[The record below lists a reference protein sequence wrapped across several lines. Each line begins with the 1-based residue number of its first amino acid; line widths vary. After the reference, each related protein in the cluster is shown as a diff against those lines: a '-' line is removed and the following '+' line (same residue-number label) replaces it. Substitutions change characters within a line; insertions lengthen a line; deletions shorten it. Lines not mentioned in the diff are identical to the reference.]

1 VNLDRFHATRGA
13 RWAELEDLVKRAGG
27 KPERL
32 GPDGVRRIGRLYR
45 ATAADL
51 ALARRSFPG
60 DPVVPRL
67 ERLTVAARQAVYAER
82 SRRLSPVRFFAT
94 DYWRRVRERPRLLL
108 LAALLLIV
116 PGVLG
121 GLWAG
126 EDPGAAI
133 GLVPEAFLPTV
144 ESPGGDR
151 GLSGEESGVF
161 SSAVFT
167 NNIQV
172 ALLSLA
178 AGIAA
183 GVGTVVVLL
192 YNGLI
197 LGVVFGLTIENGQGA
212 ALVEQVASHG
222 LLELSCI
229 VVAAAAGLRVGE
241 AILRPGRRRR
251 SDALVD
257 EARGAVE
264 TVLGT
269 APWLVLA
276 GFVEGFVSPRGIGWV
291 AAVAVGA
298 ALAAVFWALV
308 ALRGRPEPENAEA
321 DAGEPLRPPHSRA
334 RALALR

>member
-1 VNLDRFHATRGA
+1 MNLDRFQATRSA
-13 RWAELEDLVKRAGG
+13 RWAELDELVKRAGG

-32 GPDGVRRIGRLYR
+32 GPDGVRRVGRLYR
-45 ATAADL
+45 SVAADL

-82 SRRLSPVRFFAT
+82 SSRLSPVRFFT
-94 DYWRRVRERPRLLL
+94 RDYWRRVRERPGLLL
-108 LAALLLIV
+108 LAAALLIV
-116 PGVLG
+116 PGLLG

-133 GLVPEAFLPTV
+133 GLVPEDFLPTV

-161 SSAVFT
+161 SSSVFT

-172 ALLSLA
+172 AFTALA

-183 GVGTVVVLL
+183 GVGTVLVLL
-192 YNGLI
+192 FNGLV
-197 LGVVFGLTIENGQGA
+197 LGIVFGLTIENGQGLP
-212 ALVEQVASHG
+212 LVEQVASHG

-229 VVAAAAGLRVGE
+229 VVAAAAGLRIGE
-241 AILRPGRRRR
+241 AILRPGRRKRG
-251 SDALVD
+251 DALVD

-264 TVLGT
+264 IVLGT
-269 APWLVLA
+269 APWLVVA
-276 GFVEGFVSPRGIGWV
+276 GFVEGFVSPSGIGWV
-291 AAVAVGA
+291 AATAVGA
-298 ALAAVFWALV
+298 ALAATFWALV
-308 ALRGRPEPENAEA
+308 VVLGRP
-321 DAGEPLRPPHSRA
+321 RPGPAAPAPQSRA

>member
-1 VNLDRFHATRGA
+1 VNLDRFHSTRGA
-13 RWAELEDLVKRAGG
+13 RWAELEDLLRHAGG

-32 GPDGVRRIGRLYR
+32 GPDAVRRIGRLYR
-45 ATAADL
+45 EAAADL
-51 ALARRSFPG
+51 ALARRRFPG

-82 SRRLSPVRFFAT
+82 SRRLSPVRFFSR
-94 DYWRRVRERPRLLL
+94 DYWVRVRERPRLLA

-121 GLWAG
+121 GLWAA

-133 GLVPEAFLPTV
+133 ALVPEDFLPTV

-151 GLSGEESGVF
+151 GFSGEESGAF

-172 ALLSLA
+172 SLLALA
-178 AGIAA
+178 AGILL
-183 GVGTVVVLL
+183 GLGTVFVLL

-197 LGVVFGLTIENGQGA
+197 LGVVFGLTIENGQGEP
-212 ALVEQVASHG
+212 LVEQVASHG

-229 VVAAAAGLRVGE
+229 VVSAAAGLRLGE

-251 SDALVD
+251 GDALVD

-276 GFVEGFVSPRGIGWV
+276 GFVEGFVSPRGIG
-291 AAVAVGA
+291 AAGAVAVGA
-298 ALAAVFWALV
+298 LLAAVYWALV
-308 ALRGRPEPENAEA
+308 VTRGAPEDQPAE
-321 DAGEPLRPPHSRA
+321 EPPAHSRA
-334 RALALR
+334 RAFALR

>member
-1 VNLDRFHATRGA
+1 VNLDRFHSTRDA
-13 RWAELEDLVKRAGG
+13 RWAELEELMRRAGG

-45 ATAADL
+45 AAAADL
-51 ALARRSFPG
+51 ALARRRFPG
-60 DPVVPRL
+60 DPVVARL
-67 ERLTVAARQAVYAER
+67 ERLTVAARQTVYAER
-82 SRRLSPVRFFAT
+82 RRRLSPTRFFAT

-108 LAALLLIV
+108 LAAALLIV

-133 GLVPEAFLPTV
+133 GLVPQEFLPTV

-151 GLSGEESGVF
+151 GLSGEESGAF

-167 NNIQV
+167 NNIPV
-172 ALLSLA
+172 SLLALA
-178 AGIAA
+178 AGIAV
-183 GVGTVVVLL
+183 GLGTVLVLV
-192 YNGLI
+192 YNGLV
-197 LGVVFGLTIENGQGA
+197 LGVVFGLTIDNGQGEP
-212 ALVEQVASHG
+212 LLEQVASHG

-229 VVAAAAGLRVGE
+229 VVSAAAGLRVGE

-251 SDALVD
+251 GDALVD

-276 GFVEGFVSPRGIGWV
+276 GFVEGFVSPRGIGAP
-291 AAVAVGA
+291 AALAIGA
-298 ALAAVFWALV
+298 ALAAVYWALV
-308 ALRGRPEPENAEA
+308 MLRGRPEDEA
-321 DAGEPLRPPHSRA
+321 PTTLPHSRA

>member
-1 VNLDRFHATRGA
+1 MNLNRFHETRGA
-13 RWAELEDLVKRAGG
+13 RWSELEELLRRAGG

-32 GPDGVRRIGRLYR
+32 GPDGVRRLGRLYR
-45 ATAADL
+45 STAADL
-51 ALARRSFPG
+51 ALARRRFPG

-82 SRRLSPVRFFAT
+82 TRRLSPVRFFSR

-108 LAALLLIV
+108 LATVLIVV

-133 GLVPEAFLPTV
+133 GLVPEEFLPTV

-151 GLSGEESGVF
+151 GLSGEESGAF
-161 SSAVFT
+161 SSSVFT

-172 ALLSLA
+172 SFLALA
-178 AGIAA
+178 AGIAL
-183 GVGTVVVLL
+183 GLGTVLVLI

-197 LGVVFGLTIENGQGA
+197 LGVVFGLTIENGQGEP
-212 ALVEQVASHG
+212 LVEQVASHG

-229 VVAAAAGLRVGE
+229 VVAAAAGLRLGE
-241 AILRPGRRRR
+241 AILRPGRRKRG
-251 SDALVD
+251 DALVD

-264 TVLGT
+264 TVIGT
-269 APWLVLA
+269 APWLVVA
-276 GFVEGFVSPRGIGWV
+276 GFVEGYVSPQG
-291 AAVAVGA
+291 
-298 ALAAVFWALV
+298 
-308 ALRGRPEPENAEA
+308 
-321 DAGEPLRPPHSRA
+321 
-334 RALALR
+334 

>member
-1 VNLDRFHATRGA
+1 LNLDRFHATRGA
-13 RWAELEDLVKRAGG
+13 RWAELEELVKRAGG

-45 ATAADL
+45 AVAADL

-67 ERLTVAARQAVYAER
+67 ERLTVSARQAVYAER
-82 SRRLSPVRFFAT
+82 ASRLSPVRFFAR
-94 DYWRRVRERPRLLL
+94 DYWVRVRERPGLLL
-108 LAALLLIV
+108 VAAALMIV
-116 PGVLG
+116 PGLLG

-133 GLVPEAFLPTV
+133 GLVPEEFLGTV

-151 GLSGEESGVF
+151 GLTGEESGVF
-161 SSAVFT
+161 SSSVFT

-172 ALLSLA
+172 AFTALA

-183 GVGTVVVLL
+183 GVGTVLVLL

-197 LGVVFGLTIENGQGA
+197 LGVVFGLTIENGQGLP
-212 ALVEQVASHG
+212 LVEQVASHG

-229 VVAAAAGLRVGE
+229 IVAAAAGLRIGE

-251 SDALVD
+251 GDALVD

-276 GFVEGFVSPRGIGWV
+276 GFVEGYVSPSGIGWV
-291 AAVAVGA
+291 GATAVGA
-298 ALAAVFWALV
+298 GLAGVFWALV
-308 ALRGRPEPENAEA
+308 VVRGRPGAEPAPAEPA
-321 DAGEPLRPPHSRA
+321 SAGHSRA
-334 RALALR
+334 RAFALR

>member
-1 VNLDRFHATRGA
+1 VNLERFHSTRGA
-13 RWAELEDLVKRAGG
+13 RWAELEELVRRAGG

-45 ATAADL
+45 ATTADL
-51 ALARRSFPG
+51 ALARRRFPG
-60 DPVVPRL
+60 DPVVARL

-82 SRRLSPVRFFAT
+82 QRRLSPIRFFAT

-108 LAALLLIV
+108 LAAALLLV

-121 GLWAG
+121 GVWAG

-133 GLVPEAFLPTV
+133 GLVPEDFLPTV

-151 GLSGEESGVF
+151 GLSGEESGAF

-172 ALLSLA
+172 SLLALA
-178 AGIAA
+178 AGIAL
-183 GVGTVVVLL
+183 GLGTVFVLV
-192 YNGLI
+192 YNGLV
-197 LGVVFGLTIENGQGA
+197 LGVVFGLTIDNGQGEP
-212 ALVEQVASHG
+212 LLEQVASHG

-229 VVAAAAGLRVGE
+229 VVSAAAGLRVGE

-251 SDALVD
+251 GDALVD

-276 GFVEGFVSPRGIGWV
+276 GFVEGFVSPRGIG
-291 AAVAVGA
+291 AAGALAVGS
-298 ALAAVFWALV
+298 ALAAVYWGLV
-308 ALRGRPEPENAEA
+308 VARGRPEEDPAPA
-321 DAGEPLRPPHSRA
+321 APPHSRA

>member
-1 VNLDRFHATRGA
+1 MRGA
-13 RWAELEDLVKRAGG
+13 RWGELEDLVKRAGG

-32 GPDGVRRIGRLYR
+32 GPDGVRRMGRLYR
-45 ATAADL
+45 AVAADL

-60 DPVVPRL
+60 DPVVARL
-67 ERLTVAARQAVYAER
+67 ERLTVSARQAVYAER
-82 SRRLSPVRFFAT
+82 SRRLSPVRFFT
-94 DYWRRVRERPRLLL
+94 QDYWRRVRERPGLLL
-108 LAALLLIV
+108 IATVLLIV

-133 GLVPEAFLPTV
+133 GLVPEDFLPTV

-172 ALLSLA
+172 AFTALA
-178 AGIAA
+178 AGITA
-183 GVGTVVVLL
+183 GVGTVLSLV
-192 YNGLI
+192 YNGLV
-197 LGVVFGLTIENGQGA
+197 LGIVFGLTIENGEGVP
-212 ALVEQVASHG
+212 LVEQVASHG
-222 LLELSCI
+222 FLELSCI

-241 AILRPGRRRR
+241 AILRPGRRKRG
-251 SDALVD
+251 DALVD

-269 APWLVLA
+269 APWLVVA

-298 ALAAVFWALV
+298 ALAALFWTLV
-308 ALRGRPEPENAEA
+308 VVLGR
-321 DAGEPLRPPHSRA
+321 PHSRA

>member
-1 VNLDRFHATRGA
+1 MNLERFHATRGA
-13 RWAELEDLVKRAGG
+13 RWAELDDLLRRAGG

-32 GPDGVRRIGRLYR
+32 GPDGVRRLGRLYR

-51 ALARRSFPG
+51 ALARRRFPG

-82 SRRLSPVRFFAT
+82 SRRLSPIRFFGT
-94 DYWRRVRERPRLLL
+94 DYWRRVHERPRLLL
-108 LAALLLIV
+108 AAALLLIV

-161 SSAVFT
+161 SSSVFT

-172 ALLSLA
+172 AFMALA
-178 AGIAA
+178 AGIAL
-183 GVGTVVVLL
+183 GLGTAFVLL
-192 YNGLI
+192 YNGLV
-197 LGVVFGLTIENGQGA
+197 LGVVFGLTIENGQGTP
-212 ALVEQVASHG
+212 LVEQVASHG

-229 VVAAAAGLRVGE
+229 VVAAAAGLRLGE
-241 AILRPGRRRR
+241 AILRPGRRKRG
-251 SDALVD
+251 DALVD

-276 GFVEGFVSPRGIGWV
+276 GFVEGFVSPRGIGWLP
-291 AAVAVGA
+291 AVLVGS
-298 ALAAVFWALV
+298 ALAALFWALV
-308 ALRGRPEPENAEA
+308 VVRGRASLQPDEA
-321 DAGEPLRPPHSRA
+321 DEAGPGPTQSRA

>member
-1 VNLDRFHATRGA
+1 MNLERFHATRGA
-13 RWAELEDLVKRAGG
+13 RWAELEDLVREAGG

-32 GPDGVRRIGRLYR
+32 GPERVRRIGRLYR

-51 ALARRSFPG
+51 AVARRRFPG
-60 DPVVPRL
+60 DPVVARL

-82 SRRLSPVRFFAT
+82 QRRLSPTRFFGT
-94 DYWRRVRERPRLLL
+94 DYWRRVHERPRLLL

-121 GLWAG
+121 GLWAA

-133 GLVPEAFLPTV
+133 GLVPEDFLPTV

-151 GLSGEESGVF
+151 GLSGEEKGAF
-161 SSAVFT
+161 SSAVLT

-172 ALLSLA
+172 SFLALA
-178 AGIAA
+178 AGIAL
-183 GVGTVVVLL
+183 GLGTVFVLL

-212 ALVEQVASHG
+212 PLVEQVASHG
-222 LLELSCI
+222 ILELSCI
-229 VVAAAAGLRVGE
+229 VVAAAAGLRLGDSIV
-241 AILRPGRRRR
+241 RPGRRKRT
-251 SDALVD
+251 DALVD

-264 TVLGT
+264 IVLGT

-276 GFVEGFVSPRGIGWV
+276 GFVEGFVSPEGIGV
-291 AAVAVGA
+291 AAALAVGA
-298 ALAAVFWALV
+298 AIAAVYWALV
-308 ALRGRPEPENAEA
+308 VTRGRAAASERAA
-321 DAGEPLRPPHSRA
+321 PLQSRA
-334 RALALR
+334 RAFALR

>member
-1 VNLDRFHATRGA
+1 MNLDRFHATRGA

-32 GPDGVRRIGRLYR
+32 GPEGVRRIGRLYR
-45 ATAADL
+45 AVAADL

-60 DPVVPRL
+60 DPVVGRL
-67 ERLTVAARQAVYAER
+67 ERLTVSARQAVYAER
-82 SRRLSPVRFFAT
+82 SRRLSPVRFFT
-94 DYWRRVRERPRLLL
+94 RDYWSRVRERPRLLL
-108 LAALLLIV
+108 AAALLMIV
-116 PGVLG
+116 PGLLG

-133 GLVPEAFLPTV
+133 GLVPEDFLGTV

-172 ALLSLA
+172 AFTALA

-183 GVGTVVVLL
+183 GVGTVLVLL
-192 YNGLI
+192 YNGLV
-197 LGVVFGLTIENGQGA
+197 LGVVFGLTIETRQGVP
-212 ALVEQVASHG
+212 LVEQVASHG

-241 AILRPGRRRR
+241 AILRPGRRKRG
-251 SDALVD
+251 DALVD

-269 APWLVLA
+269 APWLVVA
-276 GFVEGFVSPRGIGWV
+276 GFVEGYVSPSGIGWL
-291 AAVAVGA
+291 AATVVGA
-298 ALAAVFWALV
+298 ALAGIFWALV
-308 ALRGRPEPENAEA
+308 VVLGRPGREAAVEPAA
-321 DAGEPLRPPHSRA
+321 PPHRRA

>member
-1 VNLDRFHATRGA
+1 MNLERFHSTRGD
-13 RWAELEDLVKRAGG
+13 RWAELEELVRRARG

-60 DPVVPRL
+60 DPVIARL

-82 SRRLSPVRFFAT
+82 SRRLSPIRFFGR

-108 LAALLLIV
+108 VAALLMIV
-116 PGVLG
+116 PGLLG

-133 GLVPEAFLPTV
+133 GLVPEDFLPTV
-144 ESPGGDR
+144 ESPGGDE

-161 SSAVFT
+161 SSAVLT

-172 ALLSLA
+172 AFLSLA

-183 GVGTVVVLL
+183 GVGTVLVLL

-197 LGVVFGLTIENGQGA
+197 LGVVFGLTIENDQGVP
-212 ALVEQVASHG
+212 LVEQVASHG

-229 VVAAAAGLRVGE
+229 IVSAAAGLRVGE
-241 AILRPGRRRR
+241 AILRPGRRKR

-264 TVLGT
+264 TVIGT
-269 APWLVLA
+269 APWLVVA
-276 GFVEGFVSPRGIGWV
+276 GFIEGFVSPRGIGWIG
-291 AAVAVGA
+291 AVAVGA
-298 ALAAVFWALV
+298 LFAGIFWALV
-308 ALRGRPEPENAEA
+308 VIRGGPEPEAADHEEA
-321 DAGEPLRPPHSRA
+321 FPAPHSRA
-334 RALALR
+334 RAFALR

>member
-1 VNLDRFHATRGA
+1 VNLERFHATRGA
-13 RWAELEDLVKRAGG
+13 RWAELEDLVERAGG

-32 GPDGVRRIGRLYR
+32 GPDGVRRLGRIYR

-51 ALARRSFPG
+51 ALARRAFPG

-82 SRRLSPVRFFAT
+82 SRRLSPVRFFAR

-108 LAALLLIV
+108 AAALLMIV

-133 GLVPEAFLPTV
+133 GLVPDDFLPTV

-151 GLSGEESGVF
+151 GLSGAESGVF
-161 SSAVFT
+161 SSSVLT

-172 ALLSLA
+172 AFMALA

-183 GVGTVVVLL
+183 GVGTVLVLL
-192 YNGLI
+192 QNGLV
-197 LGVVFGLTIENGQGA
+197 LGVVFGLTIENGQGVP
-212 ALVEQVASHG
+212 LVEQVASHG
-222 LLELSCI
+222 VLELSCI

-241 AILRPGRRRR
+241 AILRPGRRKRG
-251 SDALVD
+251 DALVE

-269 APWLVLA
+269 APWLVVA
-276 GFVEGFVSPRGIGWV
+276 GVVEGFVSPRGIGWV
-291 AAVAVGA
+291 AAVAIGLALGA
-298 ALAAVFWALV
+298 LFWALV
-308 ALRGRPEPENAEA
+308 LWRGRPDPHHAA
-321 DAGEPLRPPHSRA
+321 AGEPQVAPHSRA

>member
-1 VNLDRFHATRGA
+1 VNRDRFHSSRGA

-32 GPDGVRRIGRLYR
+32 GPDGVRRLGRLYR
-45 ATAADL
+45 AVAADL

-60 DPVVPRL
+60 DPVVARL
-67 ERLTVAARQAVYAER
+67 ERLTVLARQAVYAER
-82 SRRLSPVRFFAT
+82 SRRLSPVRFFAR
-94 DYWRRVRERPRLLL
+94 DYWVRVRERPRLLL
-108 LAALLLIV
+108 AAALLLIV
-116 PGVLG
+116 PGLLG

-133 GLVPEAFLPTV
+133 GMVPEDFLPTV

-172 ALLSLA
+172 ALLALS

-183 GVGTVVVLL
+183 GVGTVLVLL
-192 YNGLI
+192 YNGLV
-197 LGVVFGLTIENGQGA
+197 LGVVFGLTIDNGQGVP
-212 ALVEQVASHG
+212 LVEQVASHG

-251 SDALVD
+251 GDALVD

-269 APWLVLA
+269 APWLVVA
-276 GFVEGFVSPRGIGWV
+276 GFVEGFVSPRGIGWL
-291 AAVAVGA
+291 AATAVGA
-298 ALAAVFWALV
+298 ALAGVFWTLV
-308 ALRGRPEPENAEA
+308 VVLGRGGRRAEPEPEPAA
-321 DAGEPLRPPHSRA
+321 PPQSRA

>member
-1 VNLDRFHATRGA
+1 VNLDRFHSTRSS
-13 RWAELEDLVKRAGG
+13 RWSELEDLVRQAGG

-32 GPDGVRRIGRLYR
+32 GPDAVRRIGRLYR
-45 ATAADL
+45 STAADL
-51 ALARRSFPG
+51 AIARRRFPG
-60 DPVVPRL
+60 DPIVARL

-82 SRRLSPVRFFAT
+82 SRRLSPTRFFGT

-108 LAALLLIV
+108 LAAVLLIV

-121 GLWAG
+121 GIWAT

-133 GLVPEAFLPTV
+133 GLVPEDFLPTV

-151 GLSGEESGVF
+151 GLSGEEKGAF
-161 SSAVFT
+161 SSAVLT

-172 ALLSLA
+172 SFLALA
-178 AGIAA
+178 AGIAV
-183 GVGTVVVLL
+183 GLGTVFVLL

-212 ALVEQVASHG
+212 PLVEQVASHG
-222 LLELSCI
+222 ILELSCI
-229 VVAAAAGLRVGE
+229 VVAAAAGLRLGE
-241 AILRPGRRRR
+241 SILRPGRRKRT
-251 SDALVD
+251 DALVD
-257 EARGAVE
+257 QARGAVE

-276 GFVEGFVSPRGIGWV
+276 GFVEGFVSPEGIGV
-291 AAVAVGA
+291 AAALAVGA
-298 ALAAVFWALV
+298 AIAAVYWTLV
-308 ALRGRPEPENAEA
+308 FTRGRPAAADRDEPAA
-321 DAGEPLRPPHSRA
+321 PLHSRA

>member
-1 VNLDRFHATRGA
+1 MNLERFHATRGA
-13 RWAELEDLVKRAGG
+13 RWAELEDLVERAGG

-32 GPDGVRRIGRLYR
+32 GPDGVRRLGRIYR

-51 ALARRSFPG
+51 ALARRAFPG

-82 SRRLSPVRFFAT
+82 SRRLSPVRFFAR

-108 LAALLLIV
+108 AAALLMIV

-133 GLVPEAFLPTV
+133 GLVPDDFLPTV

-151 GLSGEESGVF
+151 GLSGAESGVF
-161 SSAVFT
+161 SSSVLT

-172 ALLSLA
+172 AFMALA

-183 GVGTVVVLL
+183 GVGTVLVLL
-192 YNGLI
+192 QNGLV
-197 LGVVFGLTIENGQGA
+197 LGVVFGLTIENGQGVP
-212 ALVEQVASHG
+212 LVEQVASHG
-222 LLELSCI
+222 VLELSCI

-241 AILRPGRRRR
+241 AILRPGRRKRG
-251 SDALVD
+251 DALVE

-269 APWLVLA
+269 APWLVVA
-276 GFVEGFVSPRGIGWV
+276 GVVEGFVSPRGIGWV
-291 AAVAVGA
+291 AAVAIGLALGA
-298 ALAAVFWALV
+298 LFWALV
-308 ALRGRPEPENAEA
+308 LWRGRPDPHHAA
-321 DAGEPLRPPHSRA
+321 AGEPQVAPHSRA

>member
-1 VNLDRFHATRGA
+1 MNLDRFHSTRGA
-13 RWAELEDLVKRAGG
+13 RWAELEDLVRRAGG
-27 KPERL
+27 KPELL
-32 GPDGVRRIGRLYR
+32 GPEGVRRIGRLYR
-45 ATAADL
+45 STAADL
-51 ALARRSFPG
+51 AVARRRFPG
-60 DPVVPRL
+60 DPVVARL

-82 SRRLSPVRFFAT
+82 SRRLSPIRFFST

-108 LAALLLIV
+108 LAAVLMIV

-133 GLVPEAFLPTV
+133 GLVPEDFLPTV

-151 GLSGEESGVF
+151 GLSGEESGAF

-172 ALLSLA
+172 SLLALA
-178 AGIAA
+178 AGIAL
-183 GVGTVVVLL
+183 GLGTVFVLI

-197 LGVVFGLTIENGQGA
+197 LGVVFGLTIENGQGGP
-212 ALVEQVASHG
+212 LLEQVASHG

-229 VVAAAAGLRVGE
+229 VVSAAAGLRVGE

-251 SDALVD
+251 GDALVD

-276 GFVEGFVSPRGIGWV
+276 GFVEGFVSPRGIG
-291 AAVAVGA
+291 ATA
-298 ALAAVFWALV
+298 ALVVGGLLAGVYWALV
-308 ALRGRPEPENAEA
+308 VVRGRPEPVAEEDRPGA
-321 DAGEPLRPPHSRA
+321 PLHSRA

>member
-1 VNLDRFHATRGA
+1 MNLDRFHATRGA
-13 RWAELEDLVKRAGG
+13 RWSELEDLVKRAGG

-51 ALARRSFPG
+51 ALARRTFPG
-60 DPVVPRL
+60 DPVVARL

-82 SRRLSPVRFFAT
+82 SRRLSPIRFFSR

-108 LAALLLIV
+108 LAALLMIV

-151 GLSGEESGVF
+151 GLSGAESGVF
-161 SSAVFT
+161 SSSVFT

-172 ALLSLA
+172 AFMALA
-178 AGIAA
+178 AGIAL
-183 GVGTVVVLL
+183 GLGTVLVLL

-197 LGVVFGLTIENGQGA
+197 LGVVFGLTIENGQGVP
-212 ALVEQVASHG
+212 LVEQVASHG
-222 LLELSCI
+222 ILELSCI
-229 VVAAAAGLRVGE
+229 VVAAAAGLRLGE
-241 AILRPGRRRR
+241 AILRPGRRKRG
-251 SDALVD
+251 DALVD

-298 ALAAVFWALV
+298 SLAAIFWTLV
-308 ALRGRPEPENAEA
+308 MVRGRPDPDAAAAEEPA
-321 DAGEPLRPPHSRA
+321 PPPQSRA

>member
-1 VNLDRFHATRGA
+1 VNLERFNSTRGA
-13 RWAELEDLVKRAGG
+13 RWAELEELVRRAGG

-51 ALARRSFPG
+51 ALARRRFPS
-60 DPVVPRL
+60 DPVVARL
-67 ERLTVAARQAVYAER
+67 ERLTAAARHAVYAER
-82 SRRLSPVRFFAT
+82 QRRLSPTRFFAT
-94 DYWRRVRERPRLLL
+94 DYWRRVRERPRLIA
-108 LAALLLIV
+108 LAAVLVVV

-133 GLVPEAFLPTV
+133 GLVPEEFLPTV

-151 GLSGEESGVF
+151 GLSGEESGAF

-172 ALLSLA
+172 SLLALA
-178 AGIAA
+178 AGIAL
-183 GVGTVVVLL
+183 GLGTVFVLV
-192 YNGLI
+192 YNGLV
-197 LGVVFGLTIENGQGA
+197 LGVVFGLTIDNGQGEP
-212 ALVEQVASHG
+212 LLEQVASHG

-229 VVAAAAGLRVGE
+229 VVSAAAGLRVGE

-276 GFVEGFVSPRGIGWV
+276 GFVEGFVSPRGIGAP
-291 AAVAVGA
+291 AALVVGA
-298 ALAAVFWALV
+298 ALAAVYWALV
-308 ALRGRPEPENAEA
+308 VVRGRPEE
-321 DAGEPLRPPHSRA
+321 EPAAPAAPAHSRA